1 VFPDSD
7 AIYTPI
13 DFGLQV
19 IDGFADPR
27 EVRFSQREEEERLNN
42 SLRVIFTE
50 SNPLGAQT
58 A

>member
-1 VFPDSD
+1 MGL
-7 AIYTPI
+7 PI
-13 DFGLQV
+13 QG
-19 IDGFADPR
+19 G
-27 EVRFSQREEEERLNN
+27 RFSQREEEERLNN